1 MLMKNTKN
9 EYFSDYN
16 YFEYNYSE
24 VENKIPSISDF
35 VAATVFNTKISEV
48 EEKTPG
54 TSSFMTTIVLNTKIS
69 EVENKILDNSKHI
82 TTQELDKLTA
92 EKFVGKLRQADLVG
106 KADFDDKLIG
116 FNKQITSNKTKHLE
130 VKQKLNSLITKGCKF
145 LLGGIYFKA

>member
-24 VENKIPSISDF
+24 VENKIPSISGF
-35 VAATVFNTKISEV
+35 VAATVF
-48 EEKTPG
+48 
-54 TSSFMTTIVLNTKIS
+54 NTKIS

-92 EKFVGKLRQADLVG
+92 EKFVGKLRQADLVD

-116 FNKQITSNKTKHLE
+116 FNKQITSNETKHLE